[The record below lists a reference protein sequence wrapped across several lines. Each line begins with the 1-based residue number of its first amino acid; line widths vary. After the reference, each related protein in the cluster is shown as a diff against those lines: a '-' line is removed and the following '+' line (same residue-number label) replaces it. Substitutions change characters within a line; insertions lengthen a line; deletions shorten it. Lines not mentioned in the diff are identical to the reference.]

1 MPKGWGFL
9 SGGSQVALEGGRS
22 AWGIGGG
29 QKEDPVTANQQ
40 PGLFDHLGAGWGA
53 EPPPAARA
61 TPGPKPLAKAPTP
74 KEAGKAPLP
83 LPWAEVVAKAPKVA
97 GASPPAP
104 GGQAESPAPA
114 LPPLALEA
122 HGRVEGSPGPASQ
135 PDAPPSPGPL
145 NLGTLA
151 EVGAVLAQAEG
162 AVQVSLLLDGRP
174 HRLGLGPDGLRLWR
188 GEELVGESGWA
199 ALGAHLSHQRA
210 RMATLIG
217 ARRVPAS
224 LLAHPDFASGILPH
238 LYVNAYHGD
247 RLARGALRRR
257 VEVRA
262 SDLATVERLMAVE
275 VACANPDC
283 LHAIHPFRP
292 RAKGNPLRLF
302 VGFTCPLEE
311 SVACARTR
319 GAKEAMEALVLRV
332 EALGQVAGN
341 DVRR

>member
-1 MPKGWGFL
+1 MGGKGKA
-9 SGGSQVALEGGRS
+9 S
-22 AWGIGGG
+22 
-29 QKEDPVTANQQ
+29 VTANQQ
-40 PGLFDHLGAGWGA
+40 PGLFDHLGEAWGGEPVPTSRGGQARPVPKKAG
-53 EPPPAARA
+53 PPTPPRPAA
-61 TPGPKPLAKAPTP
+61 
-74 KEAGKAPLP
+74 P
-83 LPWAEVVAKAPKVA
+83 LPWAEVVAKGPKAQGPNQAPGLRGMSADDVEGPA
-97 GASPPAP
+97 LLADPPEPDPRQLSPLDTPSRPGPAPVGEAMPPPAP
-104 GGQAESPAPA
+104 PAP
-114 LPPLALEA
+114 
-122 HGRVEGSPGPASQ
+122 VVV
-135 PDAPPSPGPL
+135 
-145 NLGTLA
+145 GTLA
-151 EVGAVLAQAEG
+151 EVGAVLASSAEG
-162 AVQVSLLLDGRP
+162 LQVSLLLDGRP
-174 HRLGLGPDGLRLWR
+174 HRLGLGPEGLKLWR

-199 ALGAHLSHQRA
+199 SLGAHLGHQRA

-217 ARRVPAS
+217 ARRVPAN
-224 LLAHPDFASGILPH
+224 LLVHPEFTSGILPH